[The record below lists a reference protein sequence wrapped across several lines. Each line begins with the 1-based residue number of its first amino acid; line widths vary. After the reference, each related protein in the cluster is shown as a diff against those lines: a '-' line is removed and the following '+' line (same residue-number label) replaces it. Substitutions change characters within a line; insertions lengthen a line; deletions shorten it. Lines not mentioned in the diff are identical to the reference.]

1 MTAQDVDVSTS
12 YRQQEAGKADGVTR
26 TTDIEKKIE
35 RSIRIRSSDLCSGT
49 MLD

>member
-26 TTDIEKKIE
+26 TTDMEKKIKGALE
-35 RSIRIRSSDLCSGT
+35 FDLVTCA
-49 MLD
+49 LAPC